1 MHRRGSPPTKP
12 KGRPAAPTAGS
23 AAPTVRSAFV
33 VFGGVLAR
41 NSTRHSGFHWL
52 PNRSGIADYAD
63 DLRTHGRPLLDV
75 LVEPRTLAR
84 GQIRE
89 EGVRKLVDEL
99 LAGRRRNTRPL
110 GMLLTLEL
118 FQRQFI
124 DALAKG
130 DD

>member
-1 MHRRGSPPTKP
+1 LSLRVVRARR
-12 KGRPAAPTAGS
+12 R
-23 AAPTVRSAFV
+23 
-33 VFGGVLAR
+33 
-41 NSTRHSGFHWL
+41 TRAQLEATLGFHWL

-75 LVEPRTLAR
+75 LLEPRTLAR
-84 GQIRE
+84 GQVRE

-124 DALAKG
+124 DERPPE
-130 DD
+130 